1 MCAYDQFQ
9 SQPRA
14 QSHAMNQRVFRIGM
28 CIVGAWVCAP
38 KLAYAYIGVTLS
50 TGALMIIGLLIFS
63 ILIALYVLVWFPIRR
78 RLKRSRSLELTSSDA
93 DAHESE

>member
-9 SQPRA
+9 SQPRT
-14 QSHAMNQRVFRIGM
+14 QYHAMNQLVFWIGV

-50 TGALMIIGLLIFS
+50 TGALMIIGLLAFS

-78 RLKRSRSLELTSSDA
+78 RLKRRSLAEVAQDEVDS
-93 DAHESE
+93 HEPE